1 VIFRVYVNLPE
12 GMIYTSIIYEVFN
25 AILWFHETWL
35 NAPKKVMEDLKP
47 GTFQDAI
54 FEESGLQQQ

>member
-1 VIFRVYVNLPE
+1 
-12 GMIYTSIIYEVFN
+12 MIYISIIYEVFN

-54 FEESGLQQQ
+54 FEESGLQRQ